1 MWFEVKPDETD
12 GSEQDVFKKL
22 CKETKTP
29 GIIAYGSPSPR
40 QCNLLRVSDE
50 GQIIGKYM
58 FLSDR
63 RNDGEYWLSND
74 DYGCFSIGPVDGPDH
89 GSWPIMGDNLK
100 ASFGIARD
108 EKVARG
114 HATQTHLLTP
124 RPHDQQS
131 DRSAKACQAD
141 ELLGV

>member
-89 GSWPIMGDNLK
+89 GRWPIM
-100 ASFGIARD
+100 
-108 EKVARG
+108 E
-114 HATQTHLLTP
+114 
-124 RPHDQQS
+124 
-131 DRSAKACQAD
+131 DRKIVVQGT
-141 ELLGV
+141 GV

>member
-89 GSWPIMGDNLK
+89 GRWPIMGDNLK
-100 ASFGIARD
+100 ARSEEHTSELQSLMRNSYAVFCL
-108 EKVARG
+108 KKKKHVAI
-114 HATQTHLLTP
+114 HNIQHL
-124 RPHDQQS
+124 
-131 DRSAKACQAD
+131 KN
-141 ELLGV
+141 

>member
-74 DYGCFSIGPVDGPDH
+74 DYGCFSIDRKSTRLNSSH
-89 GSWPIMGDNLK
+89 YC
-100 ASFGIARD
+100 ASRM
-108 EKVARG
+108 
-114 HATQTHLLTP
+114 P
-124 RPHDQQS
+124 S
-131 DRSAKACQAD
+131 SA
-141 ELLGV
+141 

>member
-63 RNDGEYWLSND
+63 RNDGDYWLSND

-89 GSWPIMGDNLK
+89 GRWQIMGDSLK
-100 ASFGIARD
+100 ASF
-108 EKVARG
+108 
-114 HATQTHLLTP
+114 
-124 RPHDQQS
+124 
-131 DRSAKACQAD
+131 RSEERRVGKECVSMCRS
-141 ELLGV
+141 LGQPYLYKKKM